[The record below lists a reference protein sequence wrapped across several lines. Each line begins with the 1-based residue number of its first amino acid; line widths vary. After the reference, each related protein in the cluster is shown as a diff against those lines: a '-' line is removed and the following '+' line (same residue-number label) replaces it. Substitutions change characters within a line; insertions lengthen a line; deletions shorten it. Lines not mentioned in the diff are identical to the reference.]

1 MHDHR
6 SRFPPPTQNLSQVLK
21 HINLLDEFMRKY
33 RMSADHVLNAV
44 FHIKRIA
51 GESKTPPGPE

>member
-1 MHDHR
+1 MPEHR
-6 SRFPPPTQNLSQVLK
+6 ALNVPTPNQSQALQ
-21 HINLLDEFMRKY
+21 HINLLDEFMRKN
-33 RMSADHVLNAV
+33 RMNADHVLNAV

>member
-1 MHDHR
+1 MPEHR
-6 SRFPPPTQNLSQVLK
+6 ALNVPTPNQSQALQ
-21 HINLLDEFMRKY
+21 HINLLDEFMRKN

-44 FHIKRIA
+44 AHIKRIA